1 MHETNATDDTHDLTG
16 TYLIG
21 GQRYRLEPLS
31 WQQQQWLGESVF
43 KDADVAA
50 VDYGA
55 IHDIGRAQGPLFMAI
70 CLIRDGQTRKEKS
83 LLPWREI
90 LALAEE
96 FRGELTG
103 MEVASFC
110 THFFF
115 FCRPNQLAMLMP
127 GRIMQ
132 NLFLEEARRA
142 EAPHGQVS
150 SGDDGSSTVSPLSRT
165 VTLPDSTS
173 FDQNS
178 APLSPG
184 RISEDDLSRSPRST
198 PSLVSAGSGSPG

>member
-1 MHETNATDDTHDLTG
+1 MEQADQTG
-16 TYLIG
+16 LARAYVIG

-43 KDADVAA
+43 KDADVGAI
-50 VDYGA
+50 DYGA
-55 IHDIGRAQGPLFMAI
+55 IHDLGRAHGPLFMAI
-70 CLIRDGQTRKEKS
+70 CLLREGQTRKEKS
-83 LLPWREI
+83 LQSWRDI

-115 FCRPNQLAMLMP
+115 FCQPSQLAMLMP
-127 GRIMQ
+127 GRMMQ
-132 NLFLEEARRA
+132 QLFLEEARRA
-142 EAPHGQVS
+142 ESASGQPS
-150 SGDDGSSTVSPLSRT
+150 SGDDGSRTVSLPSPT
-165 VTLPDSTS
+165 GILPDSRS
-173 FDQNS
+173 SDPNS
-178 APLSPG
+178 APPSPG
-184 RISEDDLSRSPRST
+184 RISGADLSLSPPSA